1 MNEVNVMTCR
11 LLNDM
16 SDFLLSTEFSSAPM
30 NLLFTTVFLISVC
43 TRGLILYSG
52 VLYIYVYNSDS
63 SSAGSCGTGQAA
75 FLAKNE
81 QSCCR
86 EEKWNGLEWHVSSHW
101 CWICLS
107 GPNIHRSN
115 SGACNPHLWA
125 ADRKKVIQ
133 FQHLKQH
140 KVGGR

>member
-1 MNEVNVMTCR
+1 MNEVTVMTCR

-16 SDFLLSTEFSSAPM
+16 SDFLLSTEFSSASM
-30 NLLFTTVFLISVC
+30 NLLTAFLISVC
-43 TRGLILYSG
+43 TRGQILYGG

-86 EEKWNGLEWHVSSHW
+86 EE
-101 CWICLS
+101 
-107 GPNIHRSN
+107 R
-115 SGACNPHLWA
+115 
-125 ADRKKVIQ
+125 
-133 FQHLKQH
+133 
-140 KVGGR
+140 